1 MSPEAQETA
10 KNDPLCGASV
20 YERIYAIIC
29 QIPPGWVATYGQ
41 IAGIEGHCTPR
52 MVGYA
57 LAALNAE
64 GVPWQRVINS
74 AGRVSE
80 RSGGGGTAT
89 QRLRLM
95 EEGVQFSRGG
105 RIDFESYGWSGPDW
119 EWIRMHGMYA
129 VPAPGQRG

>member
-1 MSPEAQETA
+1 MSPEVDASGERGS
-10 KNDPLCGASV
+10 LCGVSV

-29 QIPPGWVATYGQ
+29 QIPFGRVATYGQ
-41 IAGIEGHCTPR
+41 IAGMEGHCTTR

-64 GVPWQRVINS
+64 EVPWQRVINS

-80 RSGGGGTAT
+80 RSGGGGTLS

-105 RIDFESYGWSGPDW
+105 RIDFETYGWSGPDW
-119 EWIRMHGMYA
+119 EWIRMHGMFA

>member
-1 MSPEAQETA
+1 MSAEVDASGER
-10 KNDPLCGASV
+10 DSLCGASV
-20 YERIYAIIC
+20 YERIYAIVR
-29 QIPPGWVATYGQ
+29 QIPLGRVATYGQ
-41 IAGIEGHCTPR
+41 IAGTEGHCTPR

-64 GVPWQRVINS
+64 RVPWQRVINS

-80 RSGGGGTAT
+80 RSGGGGTLN

-105 RIDFESYGWSGPDW
+105 RIDFEAYGWSGPDW

>member
-1 MSPEAQETA
+1 MSPEVNASGERGS
-10 KNDPLCGASV
+10 LCGVSV

-29 QIPPGWVATYGQ
+29 QIPFGRVATYGQ

-64 GVPWQRVINS
+64 EVPWQRVINS

-80 RSGGGGTAT
+80 RSGGGGTLS

-105 RIDFESYGWSGPDW
+105 RIDFETYGWSGPDW
-119 EWIRMHGMYA
+119 EWIRMHGMFA

>member
-1 MSPEAQETA
+1 MSPEVDASGERGS
-10 KNDPLCGASV
+10 LCGVSV

-29 QIPPGWVATYGQ
+29 QIPFGRVATYGQ

-64 GVPWQRVINS
+64 EVPWQRVINS

-80 RSGGGGTAT
+80 RSGGGGTLS

-105 RIDFESYGWSGPDW
+105 RIDFETYGWSGPDW
-119 EWIRMHGMYA
+119 EWIRMHGMFA